1 MTKRRV
7 IGVVVVLAAAAIAS
21 QVGFGGSGK
30 VRIGT
35 GKVTALSRAAAPADQ
50 LPAQVLGYPFAEHNF
65 ASPTGAGSR
74 LLRREG
80 SLSIYGVPGKGGM
93 LCLVELD
100 EVEQTSGGA
109 CADRSILL
117 TGSIFMSDQAEDGSR
132 QVVGL
137 VGDGHTYAEAGGK
150 RVGVERN
157 VFLLRGVGA
166 DSVTIGSP
174 SAAQTVDVGG

>member
-1 MTKRRV
+1 MTKRRF
-7 IGVVVVLAAAAIAS
+7 IGVVVVVVAAAIAS

-35 GKVTALSRAAAPADQ
+35 GKVTALARAAAPDDQ
-50 LPAQVLGYPFAEHNF
+50 LPTQLAGYPFAEHNF
-65 ASPTGAGSR
+65 ASRTGAGSR
-74 LLRREG
+74 LLRSEG
-80 SLSIYGVPGKGGM
+80 SLSIYAVPGKGGM
-93 LCLVELD
+93 LCLVEVD
-100 EVEQTSGGA
+100 EVEQASGGA
-109 CADRSILL
+109 CADRSLLL
-117 TGSIFMSDQAEDGSR
+117 TGSIFMSDQAEDGSQ

-157 VFLLRGVGA
+157 VFLLRGVRA
-166 DSVTIGSP
+166 ETVTIGSP

>member
-7 IGVVVVLAAAAIAS
+7 IGVLVVVVAAAIAS
-21 QVGFGGSGK
+21 QVGFGDSGK

-35 GKVTALSRAAAPADQ
+35 GKVTALARAAGPADQ
-50 LPAQVLGYPFAEHNF
+50 LPTQLLGYPFAEHNF

-74 LLRREG
+74 LLRSEG
-80 SLSIYGVPGKGGM
+80 SLRIYAVPGKGGM
-93 LCLVELD
+93 LCLVEVD
-100 EVEQTSGGA
+100 EVEQASGGA
-109 CADRSILL
+109 CADRSVLL
-117 TGSIFMSDQAEDGSR
+117 TGSIFMSDRAEDGSQ
-132 QVVGL
+132 QVIGL

-166 DSVTIGSP
+166 DTVTIGSP